1 LRIDGERLWRSLM
14 ALAEVGAIAGGGV
27 RRLALT
33 DEDRRGRDLF
43 VRWCREAGC
52 TVRFDA
58 VGNLFA
64 RRAGRD
70 ASLPPVVTGSHLDTQ
85 PNGGRFDGAY
95 GVMAGLEVVRA
106 LNDARIETGASVE
119 VVAWTNEEGTRFAP
133 SMMGSMAFAGLLP
146 LESVLGSRDAQGLAF
161 GDELARIG
169 YRGEG
174 LGERPVG
181 AYFEAHI
188 EQGPILEETG
198 HTIGVVTGGQGQCW
212 YDLVLTGQAAHAGST
227 PMDRR
232 RDALLGAA
240 RVVEAV
246 NRIGTAFPPGGVA
259 TVGHLSVSPD
269 SRNVIPGRVSM
280 SIEIRHPDDTR
291 RAAMDAAVREAV
303 ADAASRG
310 RLEATLQKVLDQP
323 ATPFDAGCVAAVR
336 EAARTEGLAYLEMV
350 SGAAHDAI
358 AIARIA
364 PTAMVF
370 VPCAGGIS
378 HNEAESASPDDLA
391 AGCRVLARAMLA
403 RAGSAMRSGAAR

>member
-1 LRIDGERLWRSLM
+1 M
-14 ALAEVGAIAGGGV
+14 ALARIGAIPGGGV

-43 VRWCREAGC
+43 ARWCREAGC
-52 TVRFDA
+52 AVRFDA

-70 ASLPPVVTGSHLDTQ
+70 ASRPPVLTGSHLDTQ

-106 LNDARIETGASVE
+106 LNDAGIETEAPIE
-119 VVAWTNEEGTRFAP
+119 LVAWTNEEGTRFAP

-146 LESVLGSRDAQGLAF
+146 LEAVLGSRDVQGLAF

-174 LGERPVG
+174 LGGQPVG

-188 EQGPILEETG
+188 EQGPVLEETG

-212 YDLVLTGQAAHAGST
+212 YDLVLDGQAAHAGST
-227 PMDRR
+227 PMARR

-240 RVVEAV
+240 RVIEAV

-259 TVGHLSVSPD
+259 TVGHLVASPN

-280 SIEIRHPDDTR
+280 SIEIRHPDDAR
-291 RAAMDAAVREAV
+291 RARMDAAVREAV
-303 ADAASRG
+303 AAAAAG
-310 RLEATLQKVLDQP
+310 GGLEATLEKVLDQP
-323 ATPFDAGCVAAVR
+323 ATPFDPACVAAVR
-336 EAARTEGLAYLEMV
+336 EAACAERLAHLDMV

-364 PTAMVF
+364 PTAMIF

-378 HNEAESASPDDLA
+378 HNEAESASSQDLA
-391 AGCRVLARAMLA
+391 AGCRVLARAM
-403 RAGSAMRSGAAR
+403 RAHAG